1 MRASWFFLTVGLL
14 CLTHPLRAAT
24 PMEYFNSLVAGHDD
38 GGYQDGA
45 FDDAYFNRPQGLAFD
60 TEGNRL
66 FVADEDNHRI
76 RVVYPYENGRVE
88 TLAGSGVEG
97 NQDGSLTT
105 AQFKQPTAL
114 AYLPGDQL
122 AVFDIGDGSV
132 RLIDIP
138 DKQVTTLVPS
148 GIVDGYN
155 MVYWSKDKHLYISD
169 QALGRILRLDLKTK
183 ALTTILDKDPRMTQ
197 PRALCVYHDEIYVSD
212 GSTQLVCALDIQL
225 DDKDQVKSVDLR
237 QITQKAEVVAMTV
250 SDDQLYGIQAGD
262 NSSLVKLLPELKPVS
277 LPTAWGFFMKN
288 DSAAYAPFLN
298 IDPNRSLGFTSSPK
312 EPRKFFITERVP
324 NTNSII
330 SVKDYDFKDTWG
342 ARSRADSKKRLS
354 DFDYPAQK
362 PPHTFRILIAG
373 NSMLVTAPTA
383 FDDKDAAVHD
393 ENSLLSQTLSKQLEF
408 FLNAEGSLDDVG
420 EHFEVLNV
428 GHPSGSLMDYGNA
441 EIPDL
446 VKKYDVDL
454 VIDFVTP
461 YQEEQFHYYYE
472 EPLTDQGIPTGDI
485 NTEFLMKPI
494 SERMPAGAPGDLF
507 TRAKAKQ
514 WADINAKGQV
524 EFKKTFQDLLLSHD
538 PDVRADLLEM
548 FGKPLRL
555 LAGTLGGLK
564 TSGGQTTKFMICF
577 VPSEGARP
585 LKEYQSFWNE
595 IAAKDQIPM
604 MDLSKNFDDL
614 KTAFFPI
621 TEECC
626 HHHFLAYGNTLIAYL
641 MSRSLLEGKWVPFEG
656 HPNSK

>member
-1 MRASWFFLTVGLL
+1 MRSSRLFLMVCLL
-14 CLTHPLRAAT
+14 LLAVPLGATT

-38 GGYQDGA
+38 GGFQDGA
-45 FDDAYFNRPQGLAFD
+45 FDEAYFNHPQGLVFD
-60 TEGNRL
+60 SEGNRL

-76 RVVYPYENGRVE
+76 RIVYPYENGRVE

-122 AVFDIGDGSV
+122 AVFDIADGAV

-138 DKQVTTLVPS
+138 GKQVTTLVA
-148 GIVDGYN
+148 GGVVDGYN
-155 MVYWSKDKHLYISD
+155 MVYWPKDKHLYISD

-183 ALTTILDKDPRMTQ
+183 ALTTIFDKDPRMTQ

-212 GSTQLVCALDIQL
+212 GNTQLVCALDIRL
-225 DDKDQVKSVDLR
+225 DDSAQVKSVDLR
-237 QITQKAEVVAMTV
+237 QITQKTEVVAMTV
-250 SDDQLYGIQAGD
+250 SDDQLYGIQSG
-262 NSSLVKLLPELKPVS
+262 NSSLVRLLPEVKPVR
-277 LPTAWGFFMKN
+277 LPTAWGFLMEN
-288 DSAAYAPFLN
+288 NSAAYAPFLN
-298 IDPNRSLGFTSSPK
+298 VDPNRPIGFTASPK
-312 EPRKFFITERVP
+312 EPRKFFITERVS
-324 NTNSII
+324 NTNSIV
-330 SVKDYDFKDTWG
+330 SVKDYDFKDTWS
-342 ARSRADSKKRLS
+342 ARSRADSKKHLS

-383 FDDKDAAVHD
+383 FEDKDAAVHD

-408 FLNAEGSLDDVG
+408 FLNAEGSLANVG
-420 EHFEVLNV
+420 EHFEVLNI

-472 EPLTDQGIPTGDI
+472 EPLTDEGIPTGDI
-485 NTEFLMKPI
+485 NTEFLTKPI
-494 SERMPAGAPGDLF
+494 SERMPKGAPGDLF
-507 TRAKAKQ
+507 TRARDKQ

-524 EFKKTFQDLLLSHD
+524 EFTKTFQDLLLSHD
-538 PDVRADLLEM
+538 PAIRADLLEM
-548 FGKPLRL
+548 FGKPLKL
-555 LAGTLGGLK
+555 LAGTLNGMK
-564 TSGGQTTKFMICF
+564 NNGGQAPKFMICF

-595 IAAKDQIPM
+595 IALKDQVPM
-604 MDLSKNFDDL
+604 MDLSRDFDDL
-614 KTAFFPI
+614 KTGFFPI

-641 MSRSLLEGKWVPFEG
+641 MSHALPQEKWVPFEG